1 MVSDAF
7 IREVD
12 EDLRHKMISELWRK
26 YGKFVI
32 GITIGIV
39 IIVAGRSLYTYFV
52 ESKYTEQADAYA
64 DAVSLSGPEVS
75 TALDPIIAS
84 DVVGYQ
90 IIGTFK
96 KVEIALA
103 AEDKLAALATLDQF
117 IENTSANEIYK
128 DMAKIQASI
137 IELDSAS
144 VDKIRSR
151 LSLIMAGENQ
161 LQYIATEI
169 MALAELKNGDLDAAK
184 TRLETLAANAD
195 APGPVKNRA
204 EQYLSVID

>member
-1 MVSDAF
+1 MSDAF

-12 EDLRHKMISELWRK
+12 EDLRQKMISELWRK

-32 GITIGIV
+32 GIAIGIV
-39 IIVAGRSLYTYFV
+39 LIVAGRSLYNYFV
-52 ESKYTEQADAYA
+52 ENKYTEQADAYA
-64 DAVSLSGPEVS
+64 AALSLSGPEAS
-75 TALDPIIAS
+75 KAFDPIIAS
-84 DVVGYQ
+84 DIDGYQ

-96 KVEIALA
+96 KVELALA
-103 AEDKLAALATLDQF
+103 AEDKLAAVAALDQF
-117 IENTSANEIYK
+117 IENSTADEIYK

-151 LSLIMAGENQ
+151 LSLILAGENQ
-161 LQYIATEI
+161 LQYLAGEI
-169 MALAELKNGDLDAAK
+169 MAIAELKNGDFDAAK
-184 TRLETLAANAD
+184 SRLEALAVNTD
-195 APGPVKNRA
+195 APAAVKNRA